1 MMNTSLAGIDELL
14 RLHPPTHPVLVEV
27 MVRDY
32 RVAVY
37 RLALSLLADPDD
49 AEDATQETF
58 IKAARYLAR
67 YRAGTNFRAW
77 IFKITVNTCRS
88 LLRKRAAQCQPPADA
103 EYGHHPVGQSGRTRT
118 TCYSAP
124 RSHPALGPGE
134 VVCQKSSA
142 WC

>member
-1 MMNTSLAGIDELL
+1 MAGIDELL

-32 RVAVY
+32 RVAVF

-67 YRAGTNFRAW
+67 YRAVPT
-77 IFKITVNTCRS
+77 S
-88 LLRKRAAQCQPPADA
+88 
-103 EYGHHPVGQSGRTRT
+103 
-118 TCYSAP
+118 
-124 RSHPALGPGE
+124 GPGFL
-134 VVCQKSSA
+134 KSQSIPA
-142 WC
+142 AHCCANVPRVPTSSGC